1 MWAPSDSG
9 TTALMRRAS
18 ACFDAPRARGPW
30 WSNRH
35 MTSLDRRGSVF
46 VLTLGEDENRFH
58 PARLTAINAALDEVD
73 AVDGRKAVVTTGV
86 GKFYSNGLDLDFMA
100 ANPEAAEANL
110 RDVHALFARVLTF
123 PAPIVAALQ
132 GHAFAAGAMLAL
144 AHDLAVM
151 RSDRG
156 YFCLPEVDLGIPFTP
171 GMNALIRA
179 RLPIATAHEAM
190 TTGYRYGGEEAH
202 DAGLVAGVGLEDE
215 LLDIAVARA
224 EERAAKAGPTMGA
237 IKARLYGEV
246 VEALAAS

>member
-1 MWAPSDSG
+1 
-9 TTALMRRAS
+9 
-18 ACFDAPRARGPW
+18 
-30 WSNRH
+30 
-35 MTSLDRRGSVF
+35 MTSLDRRGNVF

-58 PARLTAINAALDEVD
+58 PDRLTAINAALDEVD
-73 AVDGRKAVVTTGV
+73 AADGPKAVVTTGV

-100 ANPEAAEANL
+100 ANPDAAESNL

-123 PAPIVAALQ
+123 SAPIVAALQ
-132 GHAFAAGAMLAL
+132 GHTFAAGAMLAL

-190 TTGYRYGGEEAH
+190 TTGRRYGGEEAH
-202 DAGLVAGVGLEDE
+202 EAGLVAGVGTEE
-215 LLDIAVARA
+215 EVLDIAVARA

-246 VEALAAS
+246 VEALASS